1 MKSIKPASNC
11 FQSMLHRMNSRN
23 AWEIIF
29 NLMKSFNR
37 LLNSFS
43 RNPSFP
49 NNNNNN
55 EYKKISIKFKIYS
68 NMNYQAYLYS
78 LNKSINEP
86 KLYLTT

>member
-1 MKSIKPASNC
+1 
-11 FQSMLHRMNSRN
+11 MLHRMNSRN

-29 NLMKSFNR
+29 NLMKSYNR

-55 EYKKISIKFKIYS
+55 EYKNIYKNIKIYS
-68 NMNYQAYLYS
+68 YMNYQAYLYS
-78 LNKSINEP
+78 LNKSIKEP